1 LQADVNQNE
10 ADSDTAETTLQTNI
24 NTLSTTTTAGIALKA
39 NIASPTFT
47 GTPLAPTATAGTN
60 TTQLATTAFVSEAFD
75 TVITDG
81 VAAQT
86 LTIGDFVG
94 GGVVFWVDPADNSK
108 GLVCSIE
115 DQSNGIQWYNGSY
128 LTTGATGTA
137 VETGASN
144 TDAIIAI
151 QGATETNYAAG
162 IARAYNGG
170 GFTDWF
176 LPSKDELKQMSLN
189 RNTINNSATT
199 NGGVNFS
206 GGSGS
211 YWSSTETGSSA
222 WALFFGNGHEQ
233 PFNKNTSR
241 NVRAVRAVGFP
252 AISSLTTITEE
263 QAAQNTA
270 IALKEDA
277 ANKSTDVT
285 TDGASD
291 VKFPTVK
298 SVKTYVDAVETTLQ
312 TNLNTLTSTVNT
324 NATNTTTA
332 LNLKANIAS
341 PTFTGIPLAPTA
353 TAGTSTTQLATTSF
367 VTNAVS
373 TSGNDFVKLTTNQ
386 TIAGVKTF
394 SSNATFN
401 GQKIGKGNATG
412 GENLAVGAGALNGV
426 STGVRNTAIGNSAM
440 QNYVGT
446 SFDNNTSIGYA
457 NLVGLTTGSGNTSV
471 GAESMMALRTGNSN
485 TSIGN
490 QSLIN
495 TTGNNNIGVG
505 KSSGSTNISGN
516 NNTIIGTEA
525 NVGVNN
531 LSNASSLGYGAV
543 VDTSNTIQLGNTDV
557 TDVKTSGTLTANGF
571 VKSGGTATQFL
582 MADGSVSTGAAA
594 VREVADEFSATAS
607 LTSFTLTQPP
617 SINSKVKMYV
627 NGIRISNTA
636 YSVSGTTL
644 TYVPANNG
652 GYALLA
658 GDRIQFDYYY

>member
-1 LQADVNQNE
+1 
-10 ADSDTAETTLQTNI
+10 
-24 NTLSTTTTAGIALKA
+24 
-39 NIASPTFT
+39 
-47 GTPLAPTATAGTN
+47 
-60 TTQLATTAFVSEAFD
+60 
-75 TVITDG
+75 
-81 VAAQT
+81 
-86 LTIGDFVG
+86 
-94 GGVVFWVDPADNSK
+94 
-108 GLVCSIE
+108 
-115 DQSNGIQWYNGSY
+115 
-128 LTTGATGTA
+128 
-137 VETGASN
+137 
-144 TDAIIAI
+144 
-151 QGATETNYAAG
+151 ATETNYAAG

-252 AISSLTTITEE
+252 AISSLTTITAE

-298 SVKTYVDAVETTLQ
+298 SVKTYVD
-312 TNLNTLTSTVNT
+312 
-324 NATNTTTA
+324 
-332 LNLKANIAS
+332 
-341 PTFTGIPLAPTA
+341 
-353 TAGTSTTQLATTSF
+353 
-367 VTNAVS
+367 NAVS
-373 TSGNDFVKLTTNQ
+373 ISGNDFVKLTTNQ

-543 VDTSNTIQLGNTDV
+543 VATSNTIQLGNTDV